1 MGLVPRYLTALPDR
15 RPGRLRIVAVNGTH
29 RPPDALAPLINV
41 RSGAEADKLT
51 PNVTKFCP
59 TLACTNPHVETVLSY
74 AAARSSRLVPSR
86 YPWRARARTDTA
98 SSQQAAPP
106 RLAGAQLYVYMAN
119 ISVWH
124 TVFQYGLRSD
134 PTPSLG
140 RGMWTR
146 TESSA
151 RRLSRRASSS
161 RRMVSLSA
169 SVECVGCRPGSV
181 SECVC
186 V

>member
-1 MGLVPRYLTALPDR
+1 MGHVPRYHAALPDR
-15 RPGRLRIVAVNGTH
+15 QPGIIRIVAVNGTH

-86 YPWRARARTDTA
+86 YLWRARARTDAA

-124 TVFQYGLRSD
+124 TGISVWAPLGPDPFARSWYVDQDGELRAAPVASRVVVRRHAVWCRAVGQSGVD
-134 PTPSLG
+134 P
-140 RGMWTR
+140 
-146 TESSA
+146 A
-151 RRLSRRASSS
+151 
-161 RRMVSLSA
+161 V
-169 SVECVGCRPGSV
+169 
-181 SECVC
+181 
-186 V
+186 